1 LNCGTEV
8 IGRYCHVCGQENL
21 EPKENF
27 WHLLTHF
34 FYDFTHFDGKFFS
47 TVKYL
52 LIRPGFLSTEY
63 IKGRRQ
69 SYLHPIRMYIFTSA
83 FFFILFF
90 WMFKVGKIDFNP
102 SKVRAT
108 DTVTLLKM
116 GQVALARADTHKDSV
131 EILEQIEKIKSTI
144 PSKNSKKKN
153 GLNFSVDTV
162 SYKTLAEYDS
172 AQKSL
177 PADQRDNWLE
187 KTIRKKEIQI
197 VEEYKGDRQAFWRD
211 VINNF
216 LHQFPKVFF
225 ISLPIFAL
233 FLKLLYIRRK
243 QFYYADHAI
252 FTIHLYIF
260 TFIVTLFVFP
270 LLKASEKAPSSIWGW
285 VNLVLSLA
293 WMFYMY
299 KAMRNF
305 YKQGR
310 GKTIVKYILLSL
322 AAFFG
327 LIFLFGIF
335 FTYTILET

>member
-1 LNCGTEV
+1 
-8 IGRYCHVCGQENL
+8 
-21 EPKENF
+21 
-27 WHLLTHF
+27 
-34 FYDFTHFDGKFFS
+34 
-47 TVKYL
+47 
-52 LIRPGFLSTEY
+52 
-63 IKGRRQ
+63 
-69 SYLHPIRMYIFTSA
+69 MYIFTSA